1 MSSINSSPNT
11 YSQTS
16 NLYKNDLKDIETNFN
31 ITTESIVK
39 SYPQYKLYPDVTEL
53 ENIHNNN
60 LYNLEDVRNKFF
72 NLYNNIENNNQLLE
86 NIVNDKNKQ
95 LEQLKK
101 DNQKLKSKYNMM
113 SGSDQSSIGL
123 RQQLQDEYRQS
134 YLSLV
139 ILTSFTLLYS
149 FIGFKQI
156 RNAFYVNK

>member
-16 NLYKNDLKDIETNFN
+16 QSYKNTLKDIEINFN
-31 ITTESIVK
+31 IITESLLK
-39 SYPQYKLYPDVTEL
+39 SYPEYKLYPGVSEL

-60 LYNLEDVRNKFF
+60 LYNLEDVKKNFF
-72 NLYNNIENNNQLLE
+72 NLYINIEKSNQSLE
-86 NIVNDKNKQ
+86 NVVNDKNKQ
-95 LEQLKK
+95 LEKLKI

-123 RQQLQDEYRQS
+123 REQLNDEYRQS

-156 RNAFYVNK
+156 RNIFNVNK